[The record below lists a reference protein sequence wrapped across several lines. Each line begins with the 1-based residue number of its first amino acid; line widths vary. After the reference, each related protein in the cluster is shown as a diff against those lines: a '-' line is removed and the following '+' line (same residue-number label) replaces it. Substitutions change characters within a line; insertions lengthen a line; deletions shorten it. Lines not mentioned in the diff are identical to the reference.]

1 MKILFIVD
9 IYEKH
14 IVKTKIQKE
23 MLKKYKKTQK
33 FWQNSLRIL
42 RKRVG
47 HLGV

>member
-23 MLKKYKKTQK
+23 MLKKYKKHK
-33 FWQNSLRIL
+33 SSGKI
-42 RKRVG
+42 
-47 HLGV
+47 H